1 MLSRIIEKK
10 SGMTVERITM
20 YLDHLSL
27 VPIQLEDRLLYVI
40 SVERNAR
47 DTLKILRLPYPKIL
61 EYVHT

>member
-1 MLSRIIEKK
+1 
-10 SGMTVERITM
+10 MTVERITM